1 MIGFAVAL
9 AALILYSLFTLRQV
23 TVLRKLQ
30 ADTVERNRLD
40 SIQLV
45 RIQSTLYEIGMSLH
59 DVLEEPYGISGF
71 EQQFRRQRDQLADA
85 IRRESRLTPNPR
97 NIPQQQQLHALLGSL
112 NSASEQVFIQARA
125 GNDKRAKELII
136 GSLRPQR
143 DALSHQ
149 ISQMLIL
156 NNELDEQT
164 AAEIQQIYTGVERD
178 LYGFLLAAVLAI
190 AVTAIAL
197 VSSNRRFF
205 QQLASL
211 SDQKSVLAR
220 KLISLQEE
228 MLRSVSRELHD
239 EFGQIFTAIGAMLSR
254 LERKGVPVDSPLRS
268 DLEEV
273 REITQTA
280 LDRVRSLSQMLH
292 PAVIDD
298 YGLEKA
304 VEWYVPMFEKQT
316 GIPVD
321 YEKIGTGP
329 VIKDQTAIHV
339 YRILQEALNNVARH
353 SGAKRATVRVHYAP
367 DQLRLEVE
375 DRGKGIPAGAGK
387 GRRGLGLIAMRE
399 RAELV
404 HGKLKLETPPVGGTL
419 VSLEVPTPEINDAVP
434 EHEHQSHE

>member
-9 AALILYSLFTLRQV
+9 AALIFYSLFTVRQV
-23 TVLRKLQ
+23 AVLRKLQ

-40 SIQLV
+40 SLQLV
-45 RIQSTLYEIGMSLH
+45 RIQSTLYEIGFSLH
-59 DVLEEPYGISGF
+59 DVLEEPYGITGF
-71 EQQFRRQRDQLADA
+71 EQQFRRQRNQLADA
-85 IRRESRLTPNPR
+85 IRREASLAPNPG
-97 NIPQQQQLHALLGSL
+97 NNPQQQMLLSLLHSL
-112 NSASEQVFIQARA
+112 SNISEQVFTAART
-125 GNDKRAKELII
+125 GDDKHARELII
-136 GSLRPQR
+136 GALRPQR
-143 DALSHQ
+143 EALSHQ
-149 ISQMLIL
+149 VSRMLIQ
-156 NNELDEQT
+156 NNDLDEQT
-164 AAEIQQIYTGVERD
+164 ASQIQRIYTGVEHD

-197 VSSNRRFF
+197 VGSNRRFF
-205 QQLASL
+205 EQLAAL
-211 SDQKSVLAR
+211 SEQKSILAR

-228 MLRSVSRELHD
+228 MLRTISRELHD

-254 LERKGVPVDSPLRS
+254 LERKGIPPDSPLHS
-268 DLEEV
+268 DLAEV
-273 REITQTA
+273 REVTQTA

-329 VIKDQTAIHV
+329 AIKDQTAIHV

-353 SGAKRATVRVHYAP
+353 SGAKRATVRVQYAP

-375 DRGKGIPAGAGK
+375 DRGKGITDGAGK

-404 HGKLKLETPPVGGTL
+404 HGKLKLEAPPLGGTL
-419 VSLEVPTPEINDAVP
+419 VSLEVPTLDVAAMNHDE
-434 EHEHQSHE
+434 S